1 LALALLGVFF
11 YMWNEKKEVYFEKSP
26 MIKNMQEYHQT
37 SLKTG
42 KPVTPKQST
51 TVFSV
56 SPWRS
61 RVTARSPFST
71 HQFIENLMAALPPV
85 STGNQHLLIST

>member
-11 YMWNEKKEVYFEKSP
+11 YMWNEKKEVYFEKLSV
-26 MIKNMQEYHQT
+26 IKNMQEYHQT

-51 TVFSV
+51 TVN
-56 SPWRS
+56 
-61 RVTARSPFST
+61 PF
-71 HQFIENLMAALPPV
+71 HHGDRE
-85 STGNQHLLIST
+85 